1 MFSIQASRSRQRS
14 ERRTWNLEPQIT
26 RINTDQPAPT
36 EPLAIETNCE
46 NSRLP
51 SRSKPSMVSP
61 SSKSFPSACFRLISQ
76 KETALTETSTVAA
89 AHLAIYLSS
98 CQVVKKS
105 VSWFGVH
112 SSEFGDRGSML
123 PTATGEHL
131 GLTQRTRRN
140 AEEEVARSFYQR

>member
-1 MFSIQASRSRQRS
+1 MFGVQASRSRQRS
-14 ERRTWNLEPQIT
+14 ERRTWNPEPQIT

-98 CQVVKKS
+98 CQEIRFMVR
-105 VSWFGVH
+105 
-112 SSEFGDRGSML
+112 SSQFRVRGSML

-131 GLTQRTRRN
+131 GLTQRARRN
-140 AEEEVARSFYQR
+140 AEGEVARSFYQR